1 MQFHYGELDAH
12 IPPDAVDAV
21 RQKFAGRKDSALYV
35 YPQADHGFNCG
46 DRASYNARASALA
59 HGRTLTFLGEHL

>member
-1 MQFHYGELDAH
+1 MSAALLIDILLWGSVF
-12 IPPDAVDAV
+12 
-21 RQKFAGRKDSALYV
+21 GRKDSALYV